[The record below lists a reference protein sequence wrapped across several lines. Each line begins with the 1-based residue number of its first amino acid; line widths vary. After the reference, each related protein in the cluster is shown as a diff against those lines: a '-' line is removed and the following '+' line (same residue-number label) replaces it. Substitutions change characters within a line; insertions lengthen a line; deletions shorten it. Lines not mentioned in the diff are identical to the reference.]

1 MARLTLNSPGSFN
14 GLSLAMLAALQDAV
28 ARLAS
33 EEAIRVVIL
42 CGAGRAFCAGHDLK
56 EMQAARAAS
65 DQGAGYFTALFE
77 RCAAVMAAL
86 GALPQVVIAQVQGVA
101 TAGGC
106 QLVASCDMAVADE
119 AARFGVNGI
128 NIGLFCSTP
137 AVALSRA
144 VPAKAAFEML
154 VTGEF
159 IQASRARGLGLV
171 NRVVPPEA
179 LEAETLALA
188 QQVASKLGPALR
200 LGKAAFRA
208 QAGLG
213 LAEAYAVA
221 GAAMVQNALMEDTA
235 EGIAA
240 FLERRPPGWKA

>member
-1 MARLTLNSPGSFN
+1 
-14 GLSLAMLAALQDAV
+14 
-28 ARLAS
+28 
-33 EEAIRVVIL
+33 
-42 CGAGRAFCAGHDLK
+42 
-56 EMQAARAAS
+56 
-65 DQGAGYFTALFE
+65 
-77 RCAAVMAAL
+77 
-86 GALPQVVIAQVQGVA
+86 
-101 TAGGC
+101 
-106 QLVASCDMAVADE
+106 MAVAAE
-119 AARFGVNGI
+119 TARFGVNGI

-137 AVALSRA
+137 GVALSRA

-154 VTGEF
+154 VTGDF
-159 IQASRARGLGLV
+159 ISATRALALGLV

-188 QQVASKLGPALR
+188 QQVAGKLGPALR

-221 GAAMVQNALMEDTA
+221 GAAMVQNALLDDTA
-235 EGIAA
+235 EGFAA